1 MYSLAAVPR
10 AAASVTQNETLISAH
25 EVRERER
32 ERERNRET
40 DKKTVKRDARA
51 LYLLLD
57 RLLLVLLFLLR
68 RGMMMI

>member
-25 EVRERER
+25 EVRER

-68 RGMMMI
+68 RGMMVI

>member
-25 EVRERER
+25 EVRER

>member
-25 EVRERER
+25 EVRER

-57 RLLLVLLFLLR
+57 RLLLVLLFLR
-68 RGMMMI
+68 FRGMMMI